1 MILYIDESI
10 IWRWICFYVYNS
22 VFGFNITSNFLNLKQ
37 YFRIERNQIW
47 FSIFNL
53 NLKERNCKT
62 YFFKY
67 QINWYYLVLSL
78 ASFSIVGPFF
88 LKTFYSFALCFMHS
102 FDSLLISLDL
112 GLLFNW
118 ETLWRC
124 ISSFHNEITCFSYN
138 ISFIFTLN
146 LAKLRIDISEIM
158 VGDIVQMKSGMRNP
172 CDAILVKGAGVTTDE
187 SAMASE
193 SIELKKE
200 TMDMCEVRLEEKLE
214 EEKFHRNE
222 DKRACHDLPSPILLS
237 GTQIETGE
245 GYFMV
250 LVVGKNCSFGK
261 ILSKLNRKIER
272 TPLQE
277 KLIKFAKDI
286 GKVGMIAAGITL
298 VVLFARFFI
307 ETGIKGFD
315 WSWQVGN
322 YLEQWFRYILI
333 SITIVVV
340 AVPEGLPLAVMIALA
355 YSVRKMLKDMN
366 FVKRL
371 ASWEIM
377 GGANKIL
384 CDKTGTLIKNKMN
397 AKELW
402 KGEVRSIHP
411 EGK

>member
-1 MILYIDESI
+1 
-10 IWRWICFYVYNS
+10 
-22 VFGFNITSNFLNLKQ
+22 
-37 YFRIERNQIW
+37 
-47 FSIFNL
+47 
-53 NLKERNCKT
+53 
-62 YFFKY
+62 
-67 QINWYYLVLSL
+67 
-78 ASFSIVGPFF
+78 
-88 LKTFYSFALCFMHS
+88 
-102 FDSLLISLDL
+102 
-112 GLLFNW
+112 
-118 ETLWRC
+118 
-124 ISSFHNEITCFSYN
+124 
-138 ISFIFTLN
+138 
-146 LAKLRIDISEIM
+146 
-158 VGDIVQMKSGMRNP
+158 MKSGMRIP